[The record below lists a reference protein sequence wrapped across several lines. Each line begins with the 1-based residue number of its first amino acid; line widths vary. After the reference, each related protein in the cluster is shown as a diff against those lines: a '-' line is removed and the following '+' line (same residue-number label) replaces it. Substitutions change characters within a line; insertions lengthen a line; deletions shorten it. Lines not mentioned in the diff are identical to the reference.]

1 MGLKF
6 NITGQMILTDKV
18 PLANIINGTAIT
30 NPTQSVVDQD
40 TISILIEDDDDY
52 SIYDNLNQSIEVG
65 ELIEVDHPSFI
76 RFIKL
81 KTNKE
86 VDITLYQAD
95 SSEGAVT
102 FQVKDIFQ
110 MFGGAYGKVK
120 IEGIEAS
127 TYIRLLVVGSD
138 S

>member
-6 NITGQMILTDKV
+6 NLTGQLMLTDKV

-52 SIYDNLNQSIEVG
+52 SIYDNLNQSIGVG
-65 ELIEVDHPSFI
+65 EIIEVDHPSFI

-110 MFGGAYGKVK
+110 MFGGAYGKIK
-120 IEGIEAS
+120 IEGTEAS

>member
-6 NITGQMILTDKV
+6 NLTGQLMLTDKV

-52 SIYDNLNQSIEVG
+52 SIYDNLNQSIGVG
-65 ELIEVDHPSFI
+65 EIIEVDHPSFI

-120 IEGIEAS
+120 IEGTEAS

>member
-6 NITGQMILTDKV
+6 NLTGQIMLTDKI
-18 PLANIINGTAIT
+18 PLANFTNGTAIT

-40 TISILIEDDDDY
+40 AISILIEDDDDY
-52 SIYDNLNQSIEVG
+52 SIYDNLNQNIGVG
-65 ELIEVDHPSFI
+65 ELIEVDHPSYI

-110 MFGGAYGKVK
+110 MFGGAYGKIK
-120 IEGIEAS
+120 IEGTEAS
-127 TYIRLLVVGSD
+127 TYIRMLVVGSD

>member
-6 NITGQMILTDKV
+6 NLTGQIMLTDKI
-18 PLANIINGTAIT
+18 PLANIENGTAIT
-30 NPTQSVVDQD
+30 NPTSSVVDQD
-40 TISILIEDDDDY
+40 NISILIEDDDDY
-52 SIYDNLNQSIEVG
+52 SIYNNLNQSIGVG
-65 ELIEVDHPSFI
+65 EIIEIDHPSYI

-95 SSEGAVT
+95 SSEGTVT

-110 MFGGAYGKVK
+110 TFGGEYGKIK
-120 IEGIEAS
+120 IEGTETS
-127 TYIRLLVVGSD
+127 TYIKLLVVGS
-138 S
+138 SS